1 MSEIEKFEKQVAI
14 DQIIHFL
21 DRYRELN
28 AKVFDVEYYLSLS
41 EKDRHDLEFAYHT
54 AGCNVAMLV
63 DTFKDLILVSDLDR
77 SFS

>member
-1 MSEIEKFEKQVAI
+1 MSEIEKFKKQVAI
-14 DQIIHFL
+14 DQINHFL

-28 AKVFDVEYYLSLS
+28 AKVFDVEYYLSLL
-41 EKDRHDLEFAYHT
+41 EKDRHDFEFAYHT

-77 SFS
+77 